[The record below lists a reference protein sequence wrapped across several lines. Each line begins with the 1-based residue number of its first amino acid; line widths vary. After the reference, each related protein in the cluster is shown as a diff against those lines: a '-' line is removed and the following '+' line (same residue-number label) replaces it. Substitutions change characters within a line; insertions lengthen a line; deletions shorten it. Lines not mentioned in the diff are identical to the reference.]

1 MHLTFRVDF
10 NPLKY
15 KVLIFVLLPISHS
28 LSLSLSVFQSF
39 SERCPL
45 QLSPNREKTTK
56 KNFKNE
62 SNLEL
67 KLNTCVKGKYKS
79 QNRYETYKQQQ
90 GITANIYSERGHVLG
105 INKNNII
112 RLIEDIIIRCSFA

>member
-15 KVLIFVLLPISHS
+15 KSPYFLLPISLILCFIH
-28 LSLSLSVFQSF
+28 F

-45 QLSPNREKTTK
+45 QLSQQRENNK

-90 GITANIYSERGHVLG
+90 GITANILKIFRKRSRVGY
-105 INKNNII
+105 
-112 RLIEDIIIRCSFA
+112 